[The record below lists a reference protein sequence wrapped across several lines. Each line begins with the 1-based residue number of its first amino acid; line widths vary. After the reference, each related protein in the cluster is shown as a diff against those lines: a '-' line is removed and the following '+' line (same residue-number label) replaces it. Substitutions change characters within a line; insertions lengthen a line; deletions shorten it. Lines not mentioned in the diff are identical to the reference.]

1 MIILSGIF
9 LLVVGGVG
17 GYQLASFPKWIEM
30 QQNRAIQNHFHV
42 KANEYTYFV
51 EGIEDGFILSLQDT
65 EYRIK
70 FSSNK
75 PLKVVYVEEL
85 APVEG

>member
-17 GYQLASFPKWIEM
+17 GYQLANFPKWVEM

-42 KANEYTYFV
+42 EANEYMYVAEGV
-51 EGIEDGFILSLQDT
+51 EEGFILSLQDT

-85 APVEG
+85 APMEG

>member
-1 MIILSGIF
+1 MIILSGLF

-17 GYQLASFPKWIEM
+17 GYQLASFPKWVEM

-51 EGIEDGFILSLQDT
+51 EGVEDGFILSLQDT

-85 APVEG
+85 EPMKG